1 MATTKKKKQSVK
13 KAPHYR
19 SFVRADGPKPFM
31 AFRFTHQTTYWVIIG
46 LLVLALGTWAMY
58 LTVRVQNLYD
68 KVDASRTVENTYIP
82 VHKR

>member
-13 KAPHYR
+13 KAPHYQ

-31 AFRFTHQTTYWVIIG
+31 AFRFTHQTAYWIIIS

-58 LTVRVQNLYD
+58 LTIKVQDIYD
-68 KVDASRTVENTYIP
+68 RLNDSRAANSSYVQPRHY
-82 VHKR
+82 